1 MADGDKFLYT
11 GALLYCD
18 KGSLIMP
25 FVAMP
30 KKHRLYGPF
39 IGTTLD
45 IVPQLNIPSLGIC
58 TVTRMPCVPVLPQ
71 WEKYHDGA
79 LWIEKFR
86 PLLVT
91 SVCRCKCGG
100 TIRIFDTRKSALAAA
115 SAPGASE
122 ILSIV
127 VDGLKKRIDREIG
140 SSLMI
145 PPFGSIL
152 KELPYA
158 GEVVEAL
165 GRGVRKGAADTLTGL
180 YEMITDPLGSLGG
193 IATLAGIAAV
203 GYGQYT
209 SLPNILMPAP
219 EGYKTPEERLAKF
232 DETFGTNLTD
242 AHEGIKSAVDEKIT
256 EFDQA
261 DGLGKAEMTAE
272 ATGYVMVMIV
282 DAVYGSKCTSKLSKA
297 AKMSK
302 LGRAARASKV
312 GQSIAKLTN
321 KAETLAELLKTAAKN
336 KAKRTYDKLK
346 NAFKGVF
353 RVKKRLPGP
362 EFEMHTLSNGNK
374 VKRLKPN
381 FEYESNGYRYKTDAQ
396 GRIIEVNGNLK
407 LTKGGRNNYAQR
419 TVGKND
425 GRLPNDQGGHLIG
438 DQFGGSGG
446 RENLVPMDKGVN
458 NYNKGQWGQME
469 KKWSESL
476 KNGKEVDVKIEP
488 QYTDNTNRPSSFK
501 VTQKIDGKT
510 KRITVQN

>member
-1 MADGDKFLYT
+1 M
-11 GALLYCD
+11 
-18 KGSLIMP
+18 
-25 FVAMP
+25 
-30 KKHRLYGPF
+30 
-39 IGTTLD
+39 
-45 IVPQLNIPSLGIC
+45 
-58 TVTRMPCVPVLPQ
+58 
-71 WEKYHDGA
+71 
-79 LWIEKFR
+79 
-86 PLLVT
+86 VT

-158 GEVVEAL
+158 GEVMEAL

-180 YEMITDPLGSLGG
+180 YEMITDPLGTLGG

-336 KAKRTYDKLK
+336 KAKTLWNKLPK
-346 NAFKGVF
+346 TRKRIFWVRKGKWKI
-353 RVKKRLPGP
+353 VKKY
-362 EFEMHTLSNGNK
+362 SAK
-374 VKRLKPN
+374 
-381 FEYESNGYRYKTDAQ
+381 
-396 GRIIEVNGNLK
+396 EVNRWWKIEKGYENPPYKPGTVVEEIELLENK
-407 LTKGGRNNYAQR
+407 KFVRVYDGEISGKKGGWLMEENEIKGLTPKQIQEKFALPCEPKYICDVEVDAGTHLRRGTANEVEGWGKGGGIQYDTMGEKAGTFSNERLLTK
-419 TVGKND
+419 
-425 GRLPNDQGGHLIG
+425 
-438 DQFGGSGG
+438 
-446 RENLVPMDKGVN
+446 
-458 NYNKGQWGQME
+458 
-469 KKWSESL
+469 
-476 KNGKEVDVKIEP
+476 
-488 QYTDNTNRPSSFK
+488 
-501 VTQKIDGKT
+501 
-510 KRITVQN
+510 

>member
-1 MADGDKFLYT
+1 
-11 GALLYCD
+11 
-18 KGSLIMP
+18 MP

-100 TIRIFDTRKSALAAA
+100 TIRIFDTRKSAQAAA

-158 GEVVEAL
+158 GEVVESL

-180 YEMITDPLGSLGG
+180 YEMITDPLGTLGG

-203 GYGQYT
+203 GYGKYM

-336 KAKRTYDKLK
+336 KAKTLWNKLPK
-346 NAFKGVF
+346 PRKGIFWVMRHKPKGMSIQDYLKYLKKSVHNPDSETMMLGKFKEPPISYIEAAKQMDPPARYFDMGDDW
-353 RVKKRLPGP
+353 
-362 EFEMHTLSNGNK
+362 NK
-374 VKRLKPN
+374 VEKMYGLDDDAMFDYFNKPALD
-381 FEYESNGYRYKTDAQ
+381 DA
-396 GRIIEVNGNLK
+396 IK
-407 LTKGGRNNYAQR
+407 
-419 TVGKND
+419 
-425 GRLPNDQGGHLIG
+425 
-438 DQFGGSGG
+438 
-446 RENLVPMDKGVN
+446 
-458 NYNKGQWGQME
+458 
-469 KKWSESL
+469 
-476 KNGKEVDVKIEP
+476 
-488 QYTDNTNRPSSFK
+488 
-501 VTQKIDGKT
+501 DGKT
-510 KRITVQN
+510 FQFSHDPKKYGTANGKRSSLGKEYDYIEATGKYKYDEATMTFKPLE